1 MVKRRLGTR
10 VVVVILA
17 VILTAALNPGLALGY
32 QNYPTNYGRAIEV
45 VSSYCINASSVTWA
59 DWAHRTTV
67 PTAKATQTTLE
78 NNVETLINSTRSD
91 RLASSY
97 DPSGTNL
104 YAAFGG
110 GHDPRGWATAVYQ
123 NTPAGYYAQDYRY
136 TSQNTADLE
145 LVWNLYLDQGDPQG
159 VIVGAHTLSNGE
171 GVSHAI
177 LAYDLVTTT
186 APGMGGFAMEGFYVL
201 DPWYGSGLGSIG
213 LPSPYPSGGYS
224 SSTLIGMSDWN
235 SIFRPMVAHGFDF
248 KYNGS
253 TITLNSTYYQG
264 YYNLVLR
271 AQPSYGA
278 PADNAVNAATTY
290 GDYLQVHGGSMPASS
305 PTASSTGAY
314 QLTPVS
320 PTLAGAASSGLQ
332 QLVTDQ
338 GNTSLAGVGLG
349 TSVHVDSLDQSS
361 PSYELVD
368 LERSGQALAVAKVND
383 VAGGYQ
389 LGSIQWVTD
398 AYKPFT
404 AANQSAYANAAGLS
418 GPTRLVWTMSDA
430 SWSPFQPMIDV
441 ATAGGHRYLGPGGVS
456 TDVGQ

>member
-145 LVWNLYLDQGDPQG
+145 LVWNCIL
-159 VIVGAHTLSNGE
+159 IRAIRRALS
-171 GVSHAI
+171 SAPI
-177 LAYDLVTTT
+177 RCRT
-186 APGMGGFAMEGFYVL
+186 AREY
-201 DPWYGSGLGSIG
+201 
-213 LPSPYPSGGYS
+213 
-224 SSTLIGMSDWN
+224 
-235 SIFRPMVAHGFDF
+235 
-248 KYNGS
+248 
-253 TITLNSTYYQG
+253 
-264 YYNLVLR
+264 
-271 AQPSYGA
+271 
-278 PADNAVNAATTY
+278 
-290 GDYLQVHGGSMPASS
+290 
-305 PTASSTGAY
+305 
-314 QLTPVS
+314 
-320 PTLAGAASSGLQ
+320 
-332 QLVTDQ
+332 
-338 GNTSLAGVGLG
+338 
-349 TSVHVDSLDQSS
+349 
-361 PSYELVD
+361 
-368 LERSGQALAVAKVND
+368 
-383 VAGGYQ
+383 
-389 LGSIQWVTD
+389 
-398 AYKPFT
+398 
-404 AANQSAYANAAGLS
+404 
-418 GPTRLVWTMSDA
+418 PTR
-430 SWSPFQPMIDV
+430 SWHTISSRRLRR
-441 ATAGGHRYLGPGGVS
+441 AWAVS
-456 TDVGQ
+456 RWRAFTSSIRGTGLA